1 VIVCRSCGHQNDD
14 TAKFCLSCRTYLWA
28 EGPAPVTPE
37 PAPELVGSGVGTAA
51 QQPAPP
57 REAPPPVEASAPR
70 PPVSAGAV
78 HCGECHTDN
87 EAGRQLCRAC
97 GAALTQVVP
106 KPLPWW
112 RRVFRRRPGPPAV
125 AGDRPGQ
132 ARRRRRYRARMVL
145 RSSVVIM
152 LVAVVAML
160 AGPWRGWIIRG
171 YHNVAGLAAT
181 TYDPVKAVAATATSA
196 ARGHQPALAIDGV
209 KDTAWAEGA
218 RDLGL
223 NQKLTI
229 QFDRKVKLAQVGI
242 TPGASSKEKQFLAQ
256 PRPREI
262 RLLFAGGE
270 QTVTLKDAAE
280 FQAFDLSTPGVD
292 QVRLE
297 ILSVYSG
304 QSGKDT
310 SIAEVEFFTKR

>member
-14 TAKFCLSCRTYLWA
+14 TAKFCLSCRTYLWDK
-28 EGPAPVTPE
+28 EPAPVAPE
-37 PAPELVGSGVGTAA
+37 PAPELVGSGAGPAA

-57 REAPPPVEASAPR
+57 REAPPIEVPAPR

-78 HCGECHTDN
+78 HCGVCHADN
-87 EAGRQLCRAC
+87 EAGRQLCGTC
-97 GAALTQVVP
+97 GASLTQLVP

-112 RRVFRRRPGPPAV
+112 RRLFRRRSGPPAV

-132 ARRRRRYRARMVL
+132 GRRHRRHRTRKVL
-145 RSSVVIM
+145 RSGVVVTLI
-152 LVAVVAML
+152 AVVAML
-160 AGPWRGWIIRG
+160 AGPWRGLVMRG
-171 YHNVAGLAAT
+171 YHNVKDRVTT

-196 ARGHQPALAIDGV
+196 ARGHQPALVIDGV

-229 QFDRKVKLAQVGI
+229 QFDRKVELAQVGI

-262 RLLFAGGE
+262 LLLFAGGE

-280 FQAFDLSTPGVD
+280 FQAFDLPTPGVD
-292 QVRLE
+292 RVRLE